1 MNELTPKIRPVVPQS
16 LKGNVLSQIK
26 KRKKRM
32 KDIRNYSAVAAVV
45 AAFIYFPLVM
55 GNGTQAQ
62 AMDLIEQSISK
73 VDEVK
78 TMVFTY
84 SMRNPFTYNPDVID
98 MREKMNKMT
107 GEIIFEQPQVW
118 KFESKNK
125 WYIFDGEKTYW
136 HSYSYDDCL
145 VNMKVDFSDLGLFNA
160 MFLKPTSLM
169 ETVLKV
175 AKDKDTK
182 IDIHSKGDSV
192 TLIFNSKVRSIDKYR
207 FMIGDLFGWY
217 NNKLKGS
224 FVTNCR
230 HIYVFDSKTKLLR
243 SFKISVFNK
252 DKFITI
258 LKSEKIDYNVV
269 LDKNKIIDKQKNIK
283 KRLLQEYKYLVN
295 MTSKQA
301 VEKILTAIKNNNAA
315 NLNINLPIEREEYFK
330 NWYGMEILEIGEPY
344 KKDNYVGEI
353 IPCKIKIKSGE
364 IVNATMAVRNDN
376 EFKIWM
382 LDNENLIFLK

>member
-1 MNELTPKIRPVVPQS
+1 MNELTPRIRPIVPQS

-55 GNGTQAQ
+55 GNGTQEK

-78 TMVFTY
+78 TMVITY

-98 MREKMNKMT
+98 MREKMNQMT
-107 GEIIFEQPQVW
+107 GEIIFDQPQIW
-118 KFESKNK
+118 KFECKNK

-136 HSYSYDDCL
+136 HSRSYDDCL
-145 VNMKVDFSDLGLFNA
+145 VNMKIDTSDLGLFNA

-182 IDIHSKGDSV
+182 IDMHSKGDSV

-217 NNKLKGS
+217 NNKIKGS
-224 FVTNCR
+224 FLTNCR

-243 SFKISVFNK
+243 SFKISVFYK
-252 DKFITI
+252 DKFIPI
-258 LKSEKIDYNVV
+258 LKSDKIDYNVL

-295 MTSKQA
+295 MTSKRA
-301 VEKILTAIKNNNAA
+301 VEKILYSFKTDSTAII
-315 NLNINLPIEREEYFK
+315 NIDLPVERKEYFK

-353 IPCKIKIKSGE
+353 VPCKIKTKNGE
-364 IVNATMAVRNDN
+364 EVNTTLSVRNDN

-382 LDNENLIFLK
+382 LDIKN

>member
-1 MNELTPKIRPVVPQS
+1 MNELIPKIRPTVPQS
-16 LKGNVLSQIK
+16 LKGNVLSLIN

-32 KDIRNYSAVAAVV
+32 KNIRNYSAVAAVV

-78 TMVFTY
+78 TMVITY
-84 SMRNPFTYNPDVID
+84 SMRNPFTYNPDVFD
-98 MREKMNKMT
+98 MREKMNQMT
-107 GEIIFEQPQVW
+107 GEIIFEQPLVW

-125 WYIFDGEKTYW
+125 WYIFDGDKTYW
-136 HSYSYDDCL
+136 HSDSYDYCTVSFNFIL
-145 VNMKVDFSDLGLFNA
+145 NDLGLFNA

-169 ETVLKV
+169 ETIQKV
-175 AKDKDTK
+175 AKDKNTK
-182 IDIHSKGDSV
+182 IDMQSKGDSIIL
-192 TLIFNSKVRSIDKYR
+192 TFNSKVRSIDKHR

-217 NNKLKGS
+217 NNKIKGS

-243 SFKISVFNK
+243 SFKISVLEK
-252 DKFITI
+252 DKFIVI
-258 LKSEKIDYNVV
+258 LKSEKINYNVSI
-269 LDKNKIIDKQKNIK
+269 DKNKILEKQKSIK
-283 KRLLQEYKYLVN
+283 KRVLLEYKYFIDVN

-301 VEKILTAIKNNNAA
+301 VEKIINAFKTDSTAIMTT
-315 NLNINLPIEREEYFK
+315 NLPIERKEYFK

-353 IPCKIKIKSGE
+353 VPCKVKIKDGE
-364 IVNATMAVRNDN
+364 IINTNIAVRKDN
-376 EFKIWM
+376 EFKIWV
-382 LDNENLIFLK
+382 LDKEN

>member
-1 MNELTPKIRPVVPQS
+1 MNELTPRIRPIVPQS

-32 KDIRNYSAVAAVV
+32 KDIRNYSAIAAVV

-78 TMVFTY
+78 TMVITY

-125 WYIFDGEKTYW
+125 WCIFDGEKTYW
-136 HSYSYDDCL
+136 HSDKYDDCTVSFNFIL
-145 VNMKVDFSDLGLFNA
+145 NDLGLFNA

-169 ETVLKV
+169 ETIQKV
-175 AKDKDTK
+175 AKDKNTK
-182 IDIHSKGDSV
+182 IDMQSKGDSIIL
-192 TLIFNSKVRSIDKYR
+192 TFNSKVRSIDKHR

-217 NNKLKGS
+217 NNKIKGS
-224 FVTNCR
+224 FITNCR
-230 HIYVFDSKTKLLR
+230 HSYVFDNKTKLLR
-243 SFKISVFNK
+243 SFKISVLEK
-252 DKFITI
+252 DKFIAI
-258 LKSEKIDYNVV
+258 LKSEKIDYNVF
-269 LDKNKIIDKQKNIK
+269 LDKNKIIEKQKSIK
-283 KRLLQEYKYLVN
+283 KRVLLEYKFLIDVN

-301 VEKILTAIKNNNAA
+301 VEKIINTFKTDSTAVMTT
-315 NLNINLPIEREEYFK
+315 NLPNERKEYFK
-330 NWYGMEILEIGEPY
+330 KWAGMEILVIGEPY
-344 KKDNYVGEI
+344 KKDNYIGEIVTCKVKIKDGEI
-353 IPCKIKIKSGE
+353 INAKI
-364 IVNATMAVRNDN
+364 AVRNDN
-376 EFKIWM
+376 EFKVWVF
-382 LDNENLIFLK
+382 DKEN

>member
-1 MNELTPKIRPVVPQS
+1 MNELTPRIRPIVPQS

-32 KDIRNYSAVAAVV
+32 KDIRNYSAIAAVV

-55 GNGTQAQ
+55 GNGTQVQ

-73 VDEVK
+73 VDEIK
-78 TMVFTY
+78 TMVITY

-107 GEIIFEQPQVW
+107 GEIIFEQPLVW
-118 KFESKNK
+118 KFENKNK

-136 HSYSYDDCL
+136 YSYSYDDCL
-145 VNMKVDFSDLGLFNA
+145 VNMKVDFTDLGLFNA

-182 IDIHSKGDSV
+182 IDMQTKGDSI
-192 TLIFNSKVRSIDKYR
+192 TLIFNSKVRSIDKHR

-217 NNKLKGS
+217 NNNIKGS
-224 FVTNCR
+224 FLTNCR

-301 VEKILTAIKNNNAA
+301 VEKILNALKTNNAA
-315 NLNINLPIEREEYFK
+315 KLNLNLPIEREEYFK

-353 IPCKIKIKSGE
+353 VPCKIKTKSGE
-364 IVNATMAVRNDN
+364 VVNTTMAVRNDN

-382 LDNENLIFLK
+382 LDN